1 MPLPLTS
8 ALGILDTA
16 AFSRKADDRLRRR
29 LEDAQALLAGDVTW
43 LERELLASAGAGP
56 MPGSGAARHL
66 VSLGGKRVRP
76 LTLLLSAACFGEVPP
91 CARELA
97 VVAELVHSAT
107 LLHDDVVDEGQARRG
122 APAARAIYGNAVSVL
137 AGDLLLVNALERTQR
152 HAPDMLGGLIETLRW
167 LVEGEIVQLRGR
179 TELDVTEETY
189 EHILRSKTAS
199 LFAWSARTGACVA
212 GATASEQQSLSS
224 FGEQLGIAFQLVDDA
239 LDYSGASTG
248 KTLLVDLAEGKLTLP
263 LVLAVARKPELI
275 EPLRRIH
282 AGDQEPVEA
291 VSREVLASGACE
303 ETRRRAN
310 HHTERAVAALRQI
323 APSPAAAVL
332 EQAAREL
339 ARRVA

>member
-248 KTLLVDLAEGKLTLP
+248 KTLLVDLA
-263 LVLAVARKPELI
+263 VARKPELI